1 MKRIIRLTESDLAR
15 IVKRVI
21 NEQDNNPLAFATDP
35 NYMDYAGFNK
45 SSKPSPS
52 ETSRVVNGELATA
65 GYTDTD
71 EKGVDF
77 YNFMSNKGFD
87 IIDESENIDNEI
99 QNTDGFYPRYKKNID
114 DYTIYV
120 ILKMKNPRQT
130 SRISVYDSEGFD
142 GGEDIKYIE
151 ERGEDPIWDSF
162 TSYKIDYDRIKDS
175 LMGIMGKYI
184 DTGTPIEESY
194 TRSYRRYRRY

>member
-1 MKRIIRLTESDLAR
+1 MKRIIRLTESDLTR

-35 NYMDYAGFNK
+35 NNMDYAGFNK

-77 YNFMSNKGFD
+77 YNFMSNKGFE

-120 ILKMKNPRQT
+120 ILKLKTPRET
-130 SRISVYDSEGFD
+130 SRIAVYDSEGFLA
-142 GGEDIKYIE
+142 GEDIRNIE
-151 ERGEDPIWDSF
+151 DKGEDPKWGSF
-162 TSYKIDYDRIKDS
+162 ISYKIDYDEIKDS
-175 LMGIMGKYI
+175 LMRIMSKYDI
-184 DTGTPIEESY
+184 TGTPIEESY
-194 TRSYRRYRRY
+194 RRRYRRY